1 MSEFN
6 AASNTFNAQLE
17 SPTKSNHEFL
27 HDWKV
32 DSQMY
37 NNTQYDMPIK
47 NNDQYA
53 NIKQP
58 DSVNVDQFGV
68 KPSNNHHYRNE
79 N

>member
-32 DSQMY
+32 DSQM
-37 NNTQYDMPIK
+37 
-47 NNDQYA
+47 
-53 NIKQP
+53 
-58 DSVNVDQFGV
+58 
-68 KPSNNHHYRNE
+68 
-79 N
+79 